1 MRTLTRLSGEYVT
14 FDQIVPKCRFGDFE
28 FLAANLPNWRFRRSK
43 NVIRTIGKIVK
54 AEGFVS
60 SYVLS
65 FRSDDATILR
75 NVKNGHFGRESQN
88 NTTTL
93 VAIAIT
99 TKIVI
104 EKQQRIAEVAE
115 TAPSCKYCV
124 AKKVARPL
132 RTTVKGGGQPSGR
145 KIRLLICNIRLLQS
159 HMRLKKNRPFNHWLK
174 SQGHYLLCFSTSN
187 QSEPIRFACDMRLRP
202 ATA

>member
-1 MRTLTRLSGEYVT
+1 M
-14 FDQIVPKCRFGDFE
+14 
-28 FLAANLPNWRFRRSK
+28 N
-43 NVIRTIGKIVK
+43 
-54 AEGFVS
+54 
-60 SYVLS
+60 

-93 VAIAIT
+93 VVIAIT

-115 TAPSCKYCV
+115 TAPSCNYCV
-124 AKKVARPL
+124 ATIVARPL

-145 KIRLLICNIRLLQS
+145 KIRLLFPRIR
-159 HMRLKKNRPFNHWLK
+159 K
-174 SQGHYLLCFSTSN
+174 SGGSRDWNFYYLV
-187 QSEPIRFACDMRLRP
+187 
-202 ATA
+202 